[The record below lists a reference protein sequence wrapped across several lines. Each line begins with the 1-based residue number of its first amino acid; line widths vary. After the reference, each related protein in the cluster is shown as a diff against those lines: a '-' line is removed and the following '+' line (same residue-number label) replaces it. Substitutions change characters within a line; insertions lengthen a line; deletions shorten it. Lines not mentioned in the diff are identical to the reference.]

1 MTTTSGPGFAS
12 SARRTAVSSM
22 RLFVVSNSPPLSW
35 CVGEVAH
42 AQPPGPGFPLH
53 APSVKT
59 RGGAESGIG
68 PAWQVRIDEQPV
80 TMAGSGANRTRRGHH
95 GPMALDD
102 DFVDQLYDSDP
113 DETKEWLD
121 SFDAV
126 HAQRGD
132 QR

>member
-1 MTTTSGPGFAS
+1 MTTTSGPGLAS

-22 RLFVVSNSPPLSW
+22 RLLVVSNSPPLPW
-35 CVGEVAH
+35 CVGDDAH

-59 RGGAESGIG
+59 RSGADSGIG
-68 PAWQVRIDEQPV
+68 PAWQVPIGELRV
-80 TMAGSGANRTRRGHH
+80 MMSRSGANRTLQGHD

-102 DFVDQLYDSDP
+102 DFVDQLYDTDP

-126 HAQRGD
+126 HAQR
-132 QR
+132 